1 MRCLHMHYTQWAKGF
16 QKCGSVKCKCELL
29 FCFQFS
35 YKNKT
40 AWHSKN
46 WMMLDDQVHKN
57 QRLFIN
63 LDKHHSF
70 LKISI
75 LDLGN
80 NCELPQTY
88 FDFSILFF
96 FQKFRFSSIVLCAGC
111 KMNVVYKFSKAIDS
125 KGAPNVILFDWITKS
140 PICKEISS
148 KNALS

>member
-1 MRCLHMHYTQWAKGF
+1 M
-16 QKCGSVKCKCELL
+16 
-29 FCFQFS
+29 
-35 YKNKT
+35 
-40 AWHSKN
+40 
-46 WMMLDDQVHKN
+46 
-57 QRLFIN
+57 FIN

-80 NCELPQTY
+80 NCELPQNY
-88 FDFSILFF
+88 YDFSILFF

-111 KMNVVYKFSKAIDS
+111 KMNVVYKFSKVIDS

-148 KNALS
+148 KNALSWMILNEWIWAKKEERHPVPKIWIWIFFLPLKPNYRECYVFIIH